1 MNEPELSNNAAVA
14 GVSTLDRLMFP
25 RRVAIAGLSARPRAW
40 GQMAYRFLRAGGFD
54 GDVLAYRPNHD
65 EPGVEAFDDF
75 SSAGPVDLLV
85 VAVPASGAVGIV
97 AEAAAA
103 GVGSAVVFSSG
114 FAEDGAEGAELQR
127 RLVEA
132 AGTMPMLGPNCLG
145 LVSAPANVVVS
156 VSAFLNRPRRNGPVA
171 LVSQSG
177 AMGFVLA
184 EQLRRRGV
192 GFSFYA
198 STGNEAALGAAD
210 LVAYVS
216 ARPEV
221 KVVGC
226 YLEGVRDVQAWRGAC
241 RGAREAGCEVV
252 ALKVGRSQAAQR
264 AALSH
269 TASAAGEAEMFE
281 AAARDDGVTLVGD
294 EESFAEAVTALAK
307 PVLLPSR
314 PGLAVITMSGG
325 GGAMISDQLAAQAS
339 VPPLCDNSRGALRS
353 LGIPLAGDSNPV
365 DLTGMFFANLHRL
378 DEVMSVVAADEG
390 VDATVLYFTFGDQM
404 VDDYRALA
412 ATLADRPHPAW
423 LVWAGAPEGEVEG
436 LAGTGRVVGSIPA
449 LARSLAAQP
458 RLAAIPEGLLDSMRQ
473 GSPGAATALA
483 ADTATGLAQGG
494 PVLSEAVLASWLAE
508 AGMPYVDMAAGDEP
522 ERLVEAVSEH
532 GLPAPWIAKV
542 DHPAAPHRARLGL
555 LAAGLTSLTALR
567 EALRELLDRAAKLGL
582 REPRLVVEPMVS
594 HAGMFSLGA
603 LRHSSWGPLVI
614 AGPGGGRVEDTAAR
628 RVAGLL
634 PLSAR
639 SLEAI
644 AERVALLAGTAVRA
658 ETLAAAILA
667 LEALLDADPAITEV
681 DVNPVLVTSAGGL
694 VAVDALAV
702 RSEPNQT
709 QDTTTIQ
716 G

>member
-1 MNEPELSNNAAVA
+1 MLEGGAD
-14 GVSTLDRLMFP
+14 VSKLDRLMFP

-54 GDVLAYRPNHD
+54 GDVLAYRPNHE

-75 SSAGPVDLLV
+75 GSVGPVDLLV
-85 VAVPASGAVGIV
+85 VAVPAAAAVGIV
-97 AEAAAA
+97 ADASAA

-127 RLVEA
+127 RLVDA
-132 AGTMPMLGPNCLG
+132 AGPMPMLGPNCLG
-145 LVSAPANVVVS
+145 LVSAPGNVVVS

-177 AMGFVLA
+177 AMGFILA
-184 EQLRRRGV
+184 EHLRRRGV

-226 YLEGVRDVQAWRGAC
+226 YLEGVRDVEAWRSAC
-241 RGAREAGCEVV
+241 RGAREAGCQVV
-252 ALKVGRSQAAQR
+252 ALKVGRSEAAQR

-281 AAARDDGVTLVGD
+281 AAARDDGVTVVGD
-294 EESFAEAVTALAK
+294 EESFAEAVTALSR
-307 PVLLPSR
+307 PVVLPSR

-325 GGAMISDQLAAQAS
+325 GGAMISDQLRSQAL
-339 VPPLCDNSRGALRS
+339 VPPLSDSSRGALRS

-365 DLTGMFFANLHRL
+365 DLTGMFFANLDRL
-378 DEVMSVVAADEG
+378 DEVISAVAADEA

-404 VDDYRALA
+404 VDAYRALA
-412 ATLADRPHPAW
+412 ATLADRPDPAW

-436 LAGTGRVVGSIPA
+436 QASTGRVVSSIPA

-458 RLAAIPEGLLDSMRQ
+458 RRPALPEGLLDAMRQ
-473 GSPGAATALA
+473 RSAEALGLHAAGPPEASLGSTTL
-483 ADTATGLAQGG
+483 
-494 PVLSEAVLASWLAE
+494 LSEAVLAPWLAK
-508 AGMPYVDMAAGDEP
+508 AGMPYVDMAVGDEP
-522 ERLVEAVSEH
+522 ERLAEVVERSGV
-532 GLPAPWIAKV
+532 PAPWISKV
-542 DHPAAPHRARLGL
+542 DHPGAPHRARLGL
-555 LAAGLTSLTALR
+555 LAGALTDAATLRAALR
-567 EALRELLDRAAKLGL
+567 VLSDRAANLGL
-582 REPRLVVEPMVS
+582 HAARLVVEPMVS
-594 HAGMFSLGA
+594 HVGMFSLGA
-603 LRHSSWGPLVI
+603 LRHRSWGPVILV
-614 AGPGGGRVEDTAAR
+614 GPGGGRVEDQAAR

-634 PLSAR
+634 PLSVR
-639 SLEAI
+639 SLEAMC
-644 AERVALLAGTAVRA
+644 EQVALLAGTPVGA
-658 ETLAAAILA
+658 EPLAAALLA
-667 LEALLDADPAITEV
+667 LEALLEADATITEV
-681 DVNPVLVTSAGGL
+681 DVNPVLVTAAGGL
-694 VAVDALAV
+694 IAVDALAV
-702 RSEPNQT
+702 RSEPNHS
-709 QDTTTIQ
+709 QDTNTIQ

>member
-1 MNEPELSNNAAVA
+1 MSTPQGAEFSA

-54 GDVLAYRPNHD
+54 GDVLAYRPSHE

-75 SSAGPVDLLV
+75 SSVGPLDLLV
-85 VAVPASGAVGIV
+85 VAVPAAAAVGIV
-97 AEAAAA
+97 ADASAA

-114 FAEDGAEGAELQR
+114 FAEDGGEGAELQR

-132 AGTMPMLGPNCLG
+132 AGTMPVLGPNCLG

-156 VSAFLNRPRRNGPVA
+156 VSAFLNRSRSDGPVA

-184 EQLRRRGV
+184 EHLRRRGV

-198 STGNEAALGAAD
+198 STGNEAVLGAAD

-226 YLEGVRDVQAWRGAC
+226 YLEGVRDVEAWRSSC
-241 RGAREAGCEVV
+241 RGARAAGCRVV
-252 ALKVGRSQAAQR
+252 VLKVGRSEAAQR

-281 AAARDDGVTLVGD
+281 AAARDDGVTMVGD
-294 EESFAEAVTALAK
+294 EESFAEAVTALSR
-307 PVLLPSR
+307 PVILPPR

-325 GGAMISDQLAAQAS
+325 GGAMISDQLGSQAS
-339 VPPLCDNSRGALRS
+339 VPVLCEGTRGALRS

-365 DLTGMFFANLHRL
+365 DLTGMFFANLDRL
-378 DEVMSVVAADEG
+378 DEVISVVAADEA

-404 VDDYRALA
+404 VDAYRALA
-412 ATLADRPHPAW
+412 ATLADRPDPAW

-436 LAGTGRVVGSIPA
+436 LASTGRVVSSIPA
-449 LARSLAAQP
+449 LSRALAAQP
-458 RLAAIPEGLLDSMRQ
+458 RRPALPEGLLDAIRQ
-473 GSPGAATALA
+473 RSAVACDFRLA
-483 ADTATGLAQGG
+483 GLRDGCAGTNT
-494 PVLSEAVLASWLAE
+494 VLSEAVLAPWLAN
-508 AGMPYVDMAAGDEP
+508 AGMPYVDMAVGDDP
-522 ERLVEAVSEH
+522 ERLAEVVAHSGVS
-532 GLPAPWIAKV
+532 APWIAKV
-542 DHPAAPHRARLGL
+542 DHPDAPHRARLGL
-555 LAAGLTSLTALR
+555 LAGTLTDAATLRGALH
-567 EALRELLDRAAKLGL
+567 ALSDRAASLGL
-582 REPRLVVEPMVS
+582 DAARLVVEPMVS
-594 HAGMFSLGA
+594 HVGMFSLGA
-603 LRHSSWGPLVI
+603 LRHCSWGDVILV
-614 AGPGGGRVEDTAAR
+614 GPGGSRVEDPTAR

-634 PLSAR
+634 PLSGR
-639 SLEAI
+639 SLEAMC
-644 AERVALLAGTAVRA
+644 EQVARLAGTPVGA
-658 ETLAAAILA
+658 EALAGALSA
-667 LEALLDADPAITEV
+667 LEALLEADPAITEV
-681 DVNPVLVTSAGGL
+681 DLNPVLVTAAGHL
-694 VAVDALAV
+694 VAVDALGV
-702 RSEPNQT
+702 RSEPNRA
-709 QDTTTIQ
+709 QDANTIR

>member
-1 MNEPELSNNAAVA
+1 MSTSEKTAAAV
-14 GVSTLDRLMFP
+14 GTSTLDRLMFP

-54 GDVLAYRPNHD
+54 GDVLAYRPNHE

-85 VAVPASGAVGIV
+85 VAVPAAGAVGIV
-97 AEAAAA
+97 AEASAA
-103 GVGSAVVFSSG
+103 GVGSAIVFSSG

-132 AGTMPMLGPNCLG
+132 AGMMPMLGPNCLG

-177 AMGFVLA
+177 AMGFILA
-184 EQLRRRGV
+184 EHLRRRGV

-226 YLEGVRDVQAWRGAC
+226 YLEGVRDVEAWRDAC
-241 RGAREAGCEVV
+241 RGARDAGCQVV
-252 ALKVGRSQAAQR
+252 ALKVGRSEAAQR

-294 EESFAEAVTALAK
+294 EESFAEAVTALSR

-314 PGLAVITMSGG
+314 PGLGVITMSGG
-325 GGAMISDQLAAQAS
+325 GGAMISDQLGVQAS
-339 VPPLCDNSRGALRS
+339 VPSLSQSSRSALRS

-365 DLTGMFFANLHRL
+365 DLTGMFFANLDRL
-378 DEVMSVVAADEG
+378 DEVISVVAADEA

-404 VDDYRALA
+404 VDAYRALA
-412 ATLADRPHPAW
+412 GTLADRPDPAW

-436 LAGTGRVVGSIPA
+436 LASTGRVVGSIPA
-449 LARSLAAQP
+449 LARSLVAQP
-458 RLAAIPEGLLDSMRQ
+458 RRPVLPEDLLDVTRQ
-473 GSPGAATALA
+473 RSQGDGDPRAVDSAKGSEWRG
-483 ADTATGLAQGG
+483 QI
-494 PVLSEAVLASWLAE
+494 LSEAVLAPWLAK
-508 AGMPYVDMAAGDEP
+508 AGMPYVDMVAGDDP
-522 ERLVEAVSEH
+522 ERLVEVVAER

-542 DHPAAPHRARLGL
+542 DHPGAPHRARLGL
-555 LAAGLTSLTALR
+555 LAGDLTDAAALR
-567 EALRELLDRAAKLGL
+567 RALEVLSDRAAELGL
-582 REPRLVVEPMVS
+582 TTARLVVEPMVS
-594 HAGMFSLGA
+594 HVGMFSLGA
-603 LRHSSWGPLVI
+603 LRHKEWGPVILV
-614 AGPGGGRVEDTAAR
+614 GPGGGRVEDVAVR

-639 SLEAI
+639 SLQVMCEQ
-644 AERVALLAGTAVRA
+644 VALLAGIPVGA
-658 ETLAAAILA
+658 EALGAALLA
-667 LEALLDADPAITEV
+667 LESLLGADAAVTEV
-681 DVNPVLVTSAGGL
+681 DVNPVLVTAAGGL

-702 RSEPNQT
+702 RSEPNQA
-709 QDTTTIQ
+709 QDTNTIQ